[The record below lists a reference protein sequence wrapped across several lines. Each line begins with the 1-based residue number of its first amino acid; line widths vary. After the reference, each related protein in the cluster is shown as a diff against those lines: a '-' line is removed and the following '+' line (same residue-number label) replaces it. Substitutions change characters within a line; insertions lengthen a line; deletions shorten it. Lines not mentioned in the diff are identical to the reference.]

1 MNHSDFHEPF
11 KLDDENERSPMVV
24 VVLDRGECRLGAAV
38 EYDAALTLWATMS
51 EDPATWDEVVAYW
64 PRYRCPVVSE
74 FADALPIEIVR
85 LDKAQAAME
94 GHGNWIV
101 FDLLQKRVITGCE
114 VQQLGREATLAL
126 VMDEKGNQHCPLPF
140 RLPPW
145 WELFEHAE
153 PELVLTNRMTAIH
166 VPRTNRTFLSGE
178 PMVRYFAERI
188 LRVFDDGRLPDST
201 LDERDADNAIYR
213 LTVEIHRDWLMTAR
227 DDLDGRRPRDLLHG
241 AHRWSD
247 SIVWGQRMRFE
258 DGSPIVA
265 APDDVVG
272 YVDAPMG
279 SQEMYLYFDL
289 CREVI
294 DAGWFWCKSDD
305 ANSSLDHSDCR
316 TDRLVSFLHKVR
328 DSWLEKPFGGGS
340 PPSFIIECSRRRV
353 PRGSQVPIVGMD
365 REEGKQHVPDC
376 DCPICDMMAS
386 GMFGVGFTSIDG
398 HHLEIDNEFAFSTH
412 EFIEDWERE
421 QEEYRLFSAE
431 MDRRQ
436 AERNA
441 RIAAGEREEDVYASA
456 WSSPMSDAPIPGD
469 PMGHFKLSFRLAE
482 IICNLEQAGAPN
494 RIIKDLN
501 VSFRDFRENEFEDKQ
516 AIRAILGQHLDAA
529 AYQYPNLLAKISD
542 FQSQL
547 DEQLRAS
554 L

>member
-1 MNHSDFHEPF
+1 MNHSNFHEPF
-11 KLDDENERSPMVV
+11 KLGDENERSPMVV
-24 VVLDRGECRLGAAV
+24 AVLDRGECRLGAAV
-38 EYDAALTLWATMS
+38 ECDAALTLWATMS

-64 PRYRCPVVSE
+64 ARYRCPVVSE
-74 FADALPIEIVR
+74 FADVLQIEIVHHDNAR
-85 LDKAQAAME
+85 AAME
-94 GHGNWIV
+94 GHGNWIA

-126 VMDEKGNQHCPLPF
+126 VTDEKGNQHCPLPF

-145 WELFEHAE
+145 WELLEHAE
-153 PELVLTNRMTAIH
+153 PELVLTNRVTAMV

-188 LRVFDDGRLPDST
+188 LRVVDDGRLPDTT
-201 LDERDADNAIYR
+201 LDEREADNAMYR

-227 DDLDGRRPRDLLHG
+227 NDLDGRRPRDFLHG

-272 YVDAPMG
+272 YADAPMG
-279 SQEMYLYFDL
+279 SQEMYLYFEL

-294 DAGWFWCKSDD
+294 DAGWFWCKSGNM
-305 ANSSLDHSDCR
+305 NSSLDHGDCR
-316 TDRLVSFLHKVR
+316 TDRLVSYLYEVR
-328 DSWLEKPFGGGS
+328 DSWLEQPYEGGS

-386 GMFGVGFTSIDG
+386 GMFGVGFTSMDG
-398 HHLEIDNEFAFSTH
+398 HHLENDNEFAFSTH
-412 EFIEDWERE
+412 EFIEDWQRE
-421 QEEYRLFSAE
+421 QEEYRSFSAE

-436 AERNA
+436 AERDA
-441 RIAAGEREEDVYASA
+441 RIAAGEREENVYASA
-456 WSSPMSDAPIPGD
+456 WSNPMSDAAIPGD
-469 PMGHFKLSFRLAE
+469 SMGHLKLSFRLAE
-482 IICNLEQAGAPN
+482 IICDLEQAGAPN
-494 RIIKDLN
+494 QIIKDLN
-501 VSFRDFRENEFEDKQ
+501 VSFRGFRENEFEDKQ

-529 AYQYPNLLAKISD
+529 ADQYPNLLPKISD

-547 DEQLRAS
+547 DEQLRGPA
-554 L
+554 

>member
-1 MNHSDFHEPF
+1 MNQSNFNAPF
-11 KLDDENERSPMVV
+11 KPGDENERSSMVV

-38 EYDAALTLWATMS
+38 EYNAALTLWATMS

-64 PRYRCPVVSE
+64 ARYRCSVVSE
-74 FADALPIEIVR
+74 FADALPIEIVHP
-85 LDKAQAAME
+85 DEAQAAME
-94 GHGNWIV
+94 GHGNWIA

-126 VMDEKGNQHCPLPF
+126 VTDEKGNQHCPLPF

-145 WELFEHAE
+145 WELFEHAQ
-153 PELVLTNRMTAIH
+153 PELVGTNRVTAIH

-178 PMVRYFAERI
+178 PMIRYFAERI
-188 LRVFDDGRLPDST
+188 LRVVEEGKLPDTT
-201 LDERDADNAIYR
+201 LDEREADNAMYR
-213 LTVEIHRDWLMTAR
+213 LTVEIHRDWLMSAR

-265 APDDVVG
+265 APDDVAG
-272 YVDAPMG
+272 YADAPMG
-279 SQEMYLYFDL
+279 SEEMYLYFEL

-294 DAGWFWCKSDD
+294 NAGWFWCKSDD
-305 ANSSLDHSDCR
+305 VNPSLDHGDCR
-316 TDRLVSFLHKVR
+316 TNRLVSFLYEVR
-328 DSWLEKPFGGGS
+328 DSWLAQPFEGGS

-365 REEGKQHVPDC
+365 REEGEQHVPDC
-376 DCPICDMMAS
+376 NCPICDMMAS
-386 GMFGVGFTSIDG
+386 GMFGVGFASMDG
-398 HHLEIDNEFAFSTH
+398 HRLELDNEFAFSTH
-412 EFIEDWERE
+412 EFIEDWQRE

-436 AERNA
+436 AERDA
-441 RIAAGEREEDVYASA
+441 RIAAGESEEDVYASA
-456 WSSPMSDAPIPGD
+456 WKSPMSDDPIPGD
-469 PMGHFKLSFRLAE
+469 SMGYLKLSFRLAE
-482 IICNLEQAGAPN
+482 IIGDLEKAGAPN
-494 RIIKDLN
+494 QIIKDLN
-501 VSFRDFRENEFEDKQ
+501 VSFRDFRENEFEDKP

-529 AYQYPNLLAKISD
+529 AEQYPDLLPKISD

-554 L
+554 A